1 MSTSFKSPLRRALGA
16 AGSLLLLVFLLT
28 ACGAPKYDVDPA
40 LELGTAQE
48 VRTGED
54 GIVYTVTDQN
64 YAVVF
69 ALPDRESV
77 DLTGFAP
84 EQEAV
89 YLADTA
95 LQKAKKLTTLTFD
108 QNTVFAPVLLQKL
121 EALPSFS
128 YPQDTLADDWVFT
141 LKRANLI
148 NQERDKA
155 GLENIQPDLTLCRAA
170 RLRAAAMETAQKL
183 SINPD
188 INETQRVLS
197 ELDRSYP
204 FLDNWFGW
212 YDSREGVDAA
222 SGAISVHYGYS
233 SGVVYDRM
241 GLCVHQGNYK
251 AADQWAYFAAY
262 AASQSTGYTQDGLLY
277 ARMEDG
283 VHIVGC
289 REDAVNVN
297 LPLSVGD
304 VKVTKVED
312 GIFHDHKKLLSAV
325 IQKNQQ
331 VTLADDLFQGCDNL
345 RAIAVSRYWKHTD
358 KGYEPF
364 GGWLPDGCEI
374 FEVGSELVEQQKR
387 TWLYRLWVED
397 DAVYANNHQGEPYI
411 LLSVPRNT
419 TEFTIPEQVN
429 GQTVAHIHASALDGA
444 DGLTKLTIPADCVP
458 DSTLLTRLVGEGKVE
473 LGYDV
478 NSMTTSML
486 YTIMLAQQINAQR
499 DQAGLPH
506 IHPSPSLV
514 RGARARAAEIPQLT
528 KEQRTEGLR
537 PDGRKYYTVLTDG
550 LPYTDGSSVKWDG
563 LQESYQGVREL
574 NGLAESVLPQ
584 FSEKFSD
591 VGGPHLRT
599 LLGAGLYYGDY
610 QGSDAFIGS
619 CLVGNVEGYDPN

>member
-1 MSTSFKSPLRRALGA
+1 LSTSFKSALRRALGV
-16 AGSLLLLVFLLT
+16 AGPLLLLVLLLT
-28 ACGAPKYDVDPA
+28 ACGGPKYDVDPA

-48 VRTGED
+48 IQTD
-54 GIVYTVTDQN
+54 KSGIVYTVTDQN

-108 QNTVFAPVLLQKL
+108 QNTAFAPVLLQKL

-141 LKRANLI
+141 VKRANLI
-148 NQERDKA
+148 NQERDTA

-170 RLRAAAMETAQKL
+170 RLRAAALEGAPKL
-183 SINPD
+183 SINPSVKD
-188 INETQRVLS
+188 TRAALS
-197 ELDRSYP
+197 ELGRSYP
-204 FLDNWFGW
+204 FVDNWFDC
-212 YDSREGVDAA
+212 YDAREGVDAA

-233 SGVVYDRM
+233 DGVVYDRM
-241 GLCVHQGNYK
+241 GLCVHQGNYETPG
-251 AADQWAYFAAY
+251 QWAYFAAY
-262 AASQSTGYTQDGLLY
+262 AATQSTGYTQDGLLY

-289 REDAVNVN
+289 RKDAVNVK

-304 VKVTKVED
+304 IEVTGVED
-312 GIFHDHKKLLSAV
+312 GIFYDHKKLLSAV
-325 IQKNQQ
+325 IQTGLQNN
-331 VTLADDLFQGCDNL
+331 LSDDLFLGCDNL
-345 RAIAVSRYWKHTD
+345 RAIAVTRYWKLTD

-364 GGWLPDGCEI
+364 GGWLPEDCEI
-374 FEVGSELVEQQKR
+374 FEVGSQLVEQQKR
-387 TWLYRLWVED
+387 PWLYYLWVED
-397 DAVYANNHQGEPYI
+397 DAVYANDYPGEPCV
-411 LLSVPRNT
+411 LLSVPRNVA
-419 TEFTIPEQVN
+419 EFAVPEQVN
-429 GQTVAHIHASALDGA
+429 GQTVAHIHRSALDGA
-444 DGLTKLTIPADCVP
+444 DSLTKLTIPADCVP

-473 LGYDV
+473 LSYDV

-486 YTIMLAQQINAQR
+486 YTIMLAQQINAAR

-537 PDGRKYYTVLTDG
+537 PDGRKYYTVLTDP
-550 LPYTDGSSVKWDG
+550 LPYTDGSSVKWVG
-563 LQESYQGVREL
+563 LQESYQGVRDL
-574 NGLAESVLPQ
+574 NGLSKNVLPQ
-584 FSEKFSD
+584 FAERFSD

-599 LLGAGLYYGDY
+599 LLGGGLYYGDY